1 MVKEKKINLISA
13 NMGYGHQRAAYPL
26 LKLSGDEIITIND
39 YKGIPDWER
48 EYWIKNLEAYE
59 KVSRFKKVPLI
70 GGVVFS
76 VMDYFQRIKPFYPV
90 RDLSKPTLQQLYF
103 FKLIK
108 KGLGKDLMDKLSK
121 TELPLVTTF
130 FVGMYMAEE
139 HNYRGNIYAIVCDA
153 DISRAWAPI
162 YPKRSRTK
170 YLVPNN
176 RVKERLVM
184 YGVKDKN
191 IFITGFPLPLEN
203 IGDKQEVLKEDL
215 SRRIM
220 SLDVSGVYRKKER
233 VLLKKILPDV
243 SDKLSKK
250 AINIT
255 FAVGGAGA
263 QKEIGK
269 EIVTRLS
276 SQIREGKIVVNLVA
290 GIREEVKNYF
300 EKVIEDSK
308 LELNRQVNIIFHE
321 KKIEYFKL
329 FNRTLRKTD
338 ILWTKPSELSFYSGL
353 GLPIIMSE
361 TVGSQ
366 EDFNRDWLI
375 SIGAGIDSKD
385 IRYVN
390 EWLPDMLE
398 SGRLARAAMD
408 GFMNAENQGAYN
420 IENIILKNK
429 I

>member
-1 MVKEKKINLISA
+1 
-13 NMGYGHQRAAYPL
+13 
-26 LKLSGDEIITIND
+26 
-39 YKGIPDWER
+39 
-48 EYWIKNLEAYE
+48 
-59 KVSRFKKVPLI
+59 
-70 GGVVFS
+70 
-76 VMDYFQRIKPFYPV
+76 
-90 RDLSKPTLQQLYF
+90 
-103 FKLIK
+103 
-108 KGLGKDLMDKLSK
+108 
-121 TELPLVTTF
+121 
-130 FVGMYMAEE
+130 
-139 HNYRGNIYAIVCDA
+139 
-153 DISRAWAPI
+153 
-162 YPKRSRTK
+162 
-170 YLVPNN
+170 
-176 RVKERLVM
+176 
-184 YGVKDKN
+184 
-191 IFITGFPLPLEN
+191 LPLEN